1 MNGGCGGDGFL
12 DNKVR
17 VRKGWNAER
26 QERVKIEGEEGV
38 LYTITMVKNKAH
50 TTHLTWH
57 ANATVRFYHNT
68 VTEETTTHLFTRNS
82 ATGRF

>member
-26 QERVKIEGEEGV
+26 QERVKIEGEEGSFIQ
-38 LYTITMVKNKAH
+38 LQ
-50 TTHLTWH
+50 W
-57 ANATVRFYHNT
+57 
-68 VTEETTTHLFTRNS
+68 
-82 ATGRF
+82 